1 MKIPGPDHP
10 ITVETSRRR
19 VRAKFEGHVIADTDN
34 ALILREASY
43 PPVYYFPKDHIEM
56 GFFGRTDHSTHCP
69 YKGDASYWTL
79 TMDGDVAE
87 NVAWSYEEPF
97 PSVEGIRGRLAFYPN
112 KVEVYELDDA
122 GLGDPDAVR
131 HGAPIG

>member
-10 ITVETSRRR
+10 ITLEASPRR
-19 VRAKFEGHVIADTDN
+19 VRAKFEGHVIADTDD

-43 PPVYYFPKDHIEM
+43 PPVYYFPKDQIEM
-56 GFFGRTDHSTHCP
+56 GFFGGTDHSTHCP

-87 NVAWSYEEPF
+87 NVAWSYEDPF
-97 PSVEGIRGRLAFYPN
+97 PAVTPIKGRLAFYPN
-112 KVEVYELDDA
+112 KVEVYELDGP
-122 GLGDPDAVR
+122 GLGDPDAAR
-131 HGAPIG
+131 HGAPIS